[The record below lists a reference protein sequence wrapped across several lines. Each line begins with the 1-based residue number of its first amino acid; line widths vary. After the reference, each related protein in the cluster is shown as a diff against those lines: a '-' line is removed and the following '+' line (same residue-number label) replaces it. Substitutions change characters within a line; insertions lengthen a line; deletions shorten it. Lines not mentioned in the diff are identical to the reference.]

1 MRPAIPT
8 GETVWIRPGESIDLP
23 MTPITGARIV
33 IGNSGLV
40 DGALDDP
47 AVRERALAALR
58 ACGYLDV
65 IDGVPA
71 GDAESAAGAMAAA
84 MRLARTA
91 RGQES

>member
-1 MRPAIPT
+1 
-8 GETVWIRPGESIDLP
+8 

-58 ACGYLDV
+58 SCGYLDV
-65 IDGVPA
+65 IDGVPV
-71 GDAESAAGAMAAA
+71 GHSKSAAGAVAAA
-84 MRLARTA
+84 MRLTGTA
-91 RGQES
+91 EGQES